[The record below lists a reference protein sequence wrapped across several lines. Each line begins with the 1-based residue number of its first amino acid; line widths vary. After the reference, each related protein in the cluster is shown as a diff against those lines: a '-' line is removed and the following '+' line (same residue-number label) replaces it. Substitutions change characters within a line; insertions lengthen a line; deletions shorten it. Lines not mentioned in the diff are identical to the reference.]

1 MNTNQ
6 HGEGRIESL
15 STLGELMSKGFEH
28 FWQAWP
34 SSPRKGAK
42 SSCKAKW
49 DKQGF
54 DLQADQIIKHVEWLK
69 TTEQWKKGNGSF
81 IPAPL
86 VYLNQ
91 MRWDGAEVPEPPPP
105 PKSYAAILRSP
116 FSCLSKPKAKAAAV
130 GSLMMRLTSK
140 PAIRPA
146 SLVA

>member
-15 STLGELMSKGFEH
+15 STLGELMSKGFED

-54 DLQADQIIKHVEWLK
+54 DLQADQIIKHIEWLK

-105 PKSYAAILRSP
+105 PSQFKDDALAKIEEDR
-116 FSCLSKPKAKAAAV
+116 KKAAP
-130 GSLMMRLTSK
+130 MPEDIKKRLEQLRRSF
-140 PAIRPA
+140 
-146 SLVA
+146 V